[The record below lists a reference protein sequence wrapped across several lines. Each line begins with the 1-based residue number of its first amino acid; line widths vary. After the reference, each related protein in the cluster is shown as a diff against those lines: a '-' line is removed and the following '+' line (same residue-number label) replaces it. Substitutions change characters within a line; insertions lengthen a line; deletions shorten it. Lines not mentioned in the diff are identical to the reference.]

1 MTFLVSSTSD
11 HVKSIGLDFG
21 KHKNTSKAMN
31 IRAPSPWLLACVNHL
46 LILGT
51 YSTRTRDVE
60 GSD

>member
-11 HVKSIGLDFG
+11 HVKSIGLDVG
-21 KHKNTSKAMN
+21 KHRITSKAWD
-31 IRAPSPWLLACVNHL
+31 IRAPYPRVLALANHL

-51 YSTRTRDVE
+51 CSTRARDVE